1 MTDWS
6 DRAACRGMPLTLFFG
21 PEGER
26 KQQRERREHAAKAIC
41 ARCPA
46 RVECLDYAL
55 TTPEKY
61 GVWGGMGEDER
72 VTERRRRLRRAA
84 RERAA

>member
-1 MTDWS
+1 MD
-6 DRAACRGMPLTLFFG
+6 LVLFFG

-26 KQQRERREHAAKAIC
+26 QQQRERREYVAKAVC

-46 RVECLDYAL
+46 RVECLEHAL
-55 TTPEKY
+55 TTPERY

>member
-1 MTDWS
+1 
-6 DRAACRGMPLTLFFG
+6 MPLALFFG

-26 KQQRERREHAAKAIC
+26 KQQREQREHAAKAIC

-46 RVECLDYAL
+46 RVECLEYAL

-72 VTERRRRLRRAA
+72 VTERRRRMRRAA

>member
-1 MTDWS
+1 VSWIDL
-6 DRAACRGMPLTLFFG
+6 AACRGMDLTLFLG

-26 KQQRERREHAAKAIC
+26 QQQRERREHAAKAVC

-46 RVECLDYAL
+46 RVECLD
-55 TTPEKY
+55 
-61 GVWGGMGEDER
+61 MGEDER